1 MLVSRFLLSE
11 RKMKDGRAGSWR
23 ISRALVED
31 NRDVMKDKGN
41 SGREMKRDIFGILWV
56 NLSVGAQGSL
66 GGQSG
71 DLLRKVD
78 WDQHTGFEFELRQWG
93 APRAEDD
100 KHSEKPGGPLDEGRG
115 RTQVGKAAEGI
126 AASSPGG
133 GQLSPEPEQ

>member
-1 MLVSRFLLSE
+1 MLVSCSVLSA
-11 RKMKDGRAGSWR
+11 RRVKDGRAGSWR

-31 NRDVMKDKGN
+31 NQDVVKDKGN
-41 SGREMKRDIFGILWV
+41 NGREMKHDIFGILWV
-56 NLSVGAQGSL
+56 SLLVGAQGSL

-78 WDQHTGFEFELRQWG
+78 WDQHTGFEFELRRWG
-93 APRAEDD
+93 APRAGDD
-100 KHSEKPGGPLDEGRG
+100 KHSAKPGGPLDEGRG
-115 RTQVGKAAEGI
+115 RTQVGKTAEGI